1 MSATP
6 LALLGAA
13 LLGGALF
20 FWFRMMNDV
29 ALEGRRWIPLSMVGA
44 SVLLAIATFSGDA
57 GLLANILA
65 GTTAALGAGFLF
77 LAVLSP
83 QSKQRPAIELGNPLP
98 DFAAPDEN
106 GQPFAISSVAGKPIL
121 LKFFRGHW

>member
-1 MSATP
+1 MSATT

-13 LLGGALF
+13 LLGGALYL
-20 FWFRMMNDV
+20 WFRMMKEV
-29 ALEGRRWIPLSMVGA
+29 ALEGRRWISVSMVGA
-44 SVLLAIATFSGDA
+44 SVLLAIAAFSGDP
-57 GLLANILA
+57 GLVPGILA

-77 LAVLSP
+77 LVMLSP
-83 QSKQRPAIELGNPLP
+83 QSKQPPAFELGSPLP

-106 GQPFAISSVAGKPIL
+106 GQPFAISSMAGIPVL